1 MRKWPETKKGV
12 QRRMNT
18 PVIET
23 ERLILRKFTENDL
36 KAFYQIYS
44 DEEVN
49 TFLPWFPL
57 KSMEEAKRFYE
68 NRYETN
74 PHAFR

>member
-1 MRKWPETKKGV
+1 MAGKGKGV
-12 QRRMNT
+12 QERMNT
-18 PVIET
+18 PAIET

-36 KAFYQIYS
+36 EAFYQIYS

-57 KSMEEAKRFYE
+57 KSMEEARRFYE

-74 PHAFR
+74 LHAFR

>member
-1 MRKWPETKKGV
+1 M
-12 QRRMNT
+12 
-18 PVIET
+18 
-23 ERLILRKFTENDL
+23 

-68 NRYETN
+68 NRYETKYREEN
-74 PHAFR
+74 AYNYAVCLKKGIRGLSRKPVKRLLNS